1 MFWLIDRCQNSVSAD
16 QYFLTV
22 SRAQVLTHW
31 VRLFFWNNPLTCCYF
46 SNDRRLKIIF
56 FKKCIW
62 NTSCSWA
69 ALSNWPRTRKFN
81 RLLHAHWTKKMDL
94 LLHPGVNRYAKT
106 TFAQIYSPVCT
117 NLHRICAEQ
126 IWSKSMFSSSG
137 REGNRFLLFSLSRV
151 DHALRPIFMFRLV
164 KIWQVSSYGKLMQRL
179 ETCLLSF
186 VSSRDVLK
194 SFFTCCTKWYTAAIK
209 IVL

>member
-1 MFWLIDRCQNSVSAD
+1 MFL
-16 QYFLTV
+16 LT
-22 SRAQVLTHW
+22 SIAW
-31 VRLFFWNNPLTCCYF
+31 PYPGVRYWPTEFDCFIE
-46 SNDRRLKIIF
+46 IIRWHVATFQMIAGSSSF
-56 FKKCIW
+56 FKKMHMKYVVFMSRTFEL
-62 NTSCSWA
+62 TSDAKVQPAFTCT
-69 ALSNWPRTRKFN
+69 LDE
-81 RLLHAHWTKKMDL
+81 KMDL
-94 LLHPGVNRYAKT
+94 LLQPGVNRYAKT

-164 KIWQVSSYGKLMQRL
+164 KIWQVSSYGKLMPRL

-194 SFFTCCTKWYTAAIK
+194 SFFTCCTKWNTAAIK

>member
-1 MFWLIDRCQNSVSAD
+1 MLLLFKWSQ
-16 QYFLTV
+16 
-22 SRAQVLTHW
+22 AQDH
-31 VRLFFWNNPLTCCYF
+31 
-46 SNDRRLKIIF
+46 F
-56 FKKCIW
+56 FKKMHMKYVVFMSRTFEL
-62 NTSCSWA
+62 TSDAKVQPAFTCT
-69 ALSNWPRTRKFN
+69 LDE
-81 RLLHAHWTKKMDL
+81 KMDL

-186 VSSRDVLK
+186 VSCRDVLK
-194 SFFTCCTKWYTAAIK
+194 SFFTCCTKWNTAAIK

>member
-1 MFWLIDRCQNSVSAD
+1 MFLLTSIAWPYPGLRYWPTEFDCFFDLIRWHVATFQMIAGSRSF
-16 QYFLTV
+16 FLKNAYEIRRFHEPHFRTDLGRE
-22 SRAQVLTHW
+22 SSTGCYMHTG
-31 VRLFFWNNPLTCCYF
+31 RL
-46 SNDRRLKIIF
+46 
-56 FKKCIW
+56 
-62 NTSCSWA
+62 
-69 ALSNWPRTRKFN
+69 
-81 RLLHAHWTKKMDL
+81 
-94 LLHPGVNRYAKT
+94 GVNRYAKT

-194 SFFTCCTKWYTAAIK
+194 SFFTCCTKWNTAAIK